1 MPVGNYERLGK
12 TSYSGIWD
20 LREVMKE
27 KSRDD
32 YSSTN
37 FWGQLMQAILLKIDL
52 ALPNLDYGCDRK

>member
-1 MPVGNYERLGK
+1 
-12 TSYSGIWD
+12 
-20 LREVMKE
+20 MKE

-37 FWGQLMQAILLKIDL
+37 FCGQLMQAIFFLIDL